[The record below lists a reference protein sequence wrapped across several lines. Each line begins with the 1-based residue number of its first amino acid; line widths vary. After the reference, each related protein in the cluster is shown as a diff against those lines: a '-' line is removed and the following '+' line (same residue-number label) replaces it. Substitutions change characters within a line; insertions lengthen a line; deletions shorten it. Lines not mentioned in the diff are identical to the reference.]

1 MSFSSGFYKGKYFSK
16 QKADEIIAGAVK
28 LLHQVGIKVPNDSLL
43 KK

>member
-1 MSFSSGFYKGKYFSK
+1 MSFSSGFYKEIFSK